1 MKIFKNTPLIVLIIT
16 TFLICLNYFY
26 STSQIILMSL
36 NFLILME
43 IIKTILEYLYYEQH
57 RVKLRY
63 VIDGAILFGIRE
75 LFVAWV
81 MMKTNYDKSLHIIGV
96 SIIII
101 SILIFLRIILIK
113 YSTDILE

>member
-1 MKIFKNTPLIVLIIT
+1 MSKNTPLIVLIIT
-16 TFLICLNYFY
+16 SILMSLSYFY
-26 STSQIILMSL
+26 STSQIIIMSL

-43 IIKTILEYLYYEQH
+43 VVKTILEYLQHDQH

-81 MMKTNYDKSLHIIGV
+81 MMKTNFEKSIHIISLSV
-96 SIIII
+96 VII
-101 SILIFLRIILIK
+101 SILVILRIILIK
-113 YSTDILE
+113 YSPDILEQ